1 MTEDDEY
8 DFPVSDEST
17 EQVRESNNR
26 IKDLRNRM
34 RSRQDRLSRRS
45 NRTDDDEDSSD
56 MVDIEGNPS
65 LLVGDDFLD
74 ASGAPAGEI
83 KDGNQDESVIEQ
95 QSAGWGI
102 QPYQQY
108 PVGQV
113 MKKQ

>member
-1 MTEDDEY
+1 
-8 DFPVSDEST
+8 
-17 EQVRESNNR
+17 
-26 IKDLRNRM
+26 M
-34 RSRQDRLSRRS
+34 RSRQERLSRRN
-45 NRTDDDEDSSD
+45 NRTDGDEEND
-56 MVDIEGNPS
+56 MVDIEDNPS

-74 ASGAPAGEI
+74 ASGAPGSEI
-83 KDGNQDESVIEQ
+83 KDGNQDESVIAE